1 MPPALLSYLQPVAAQ
16 EIRINAVK
24 ILHVLT
30 DQMPG
35 LGQIVVPDGGRQG
48 AMVVDL
54 GQAVGDIGILGDL
67 NQVNLLIE
75 SVLLAQQ
82 PVVAGQAGDLQVKV
96 HVRLNTAIDVSP
108 GAAVSQSPAICSRW
122 SKSEALPE

>member
-48 AMVVDL
+48 AMAMMD
-54 GQAVGDIGILGDL
+54 
-67 NQVNLLIE
+67 
-75 SVLLAQQ
+75 
-82 PVVAGQAGDLQVKV
+82 
-96 HVRLNTAIDVSP
+96 R
-108 GAAVSQSPAICSRW
+108 
-122 SKSEALPE
+122 